1 MRTRED
7 LGSPPARVVSAL
19 PVKAQAKPQLPRR
32 VALQISTAPSTLHEP
47 GLKILRAGSF
57 GCMWFSKLV
66 KSNYIAPRTL
76 LLLRRVATE
85 GPKLKPCICS
95 GLGQR

>member
-7 LGSPPARVVSAL
+7 LGSPPAPVVSAL
-19 PVKAQAKPQLPRR
+19 PVKAQAKPQLPRS

-76 LLLRRVATE
+76 LLLRRLATE
-85 GPKLKPCICS
+85 GPNSNPAFAAA
-95 GLGQR
+95 